1 MINQATVTTKEVA
14 TLLRA
19 ADGMNRDQEARRN
32 ATSRLREVQKLGGFM
47 AGLVEV
53 WAKADDDMLRHV
65 AIIQVKNNARW
76 FFSKKAKED
85 IANIEAER
93 MQVRKHLLEGY
104 VKEPNYNMAQ
114 QAAASLAKVAR
125 GEWIKKNSS
134 LVTKCC
140 EMMSQPD
147 KGIVFK
153 GCLLS
158 YEVLNEIAS
167 LRIAANFAGFNEIAE
182 KAISVLFPIW
192 QNACATSFEGLK
204 ALTQKQCSASDV
216 LSSLTLLKFANG
228 SLQKLLISG
237 PKKKE
242 LSGKS
247 AEFLRAVIQLLEIFG
262 LQVYGQIPENNADLC
277 SIKERIG
284 EILKDAQKLVLDYQ
298 LKNPSIFADFLTSYL
313 EFSMKVISDP
323 SNPNI
328 MLTFGFEFIKKI
340 YVCKDYMP
348 ASAHNK
354 NKNRRG
360 PVARKKE
367 SSFPPEVAQRVAPKK
382 ESSFPPE
389 VAQRKRGNLNRQN
402 KVNSHAVSIVKTFF
416 TDENVAELCQV
427 MIQKYLILQEKDI
440 IKWNEDPEDFF
451 QDSLITF
458 STAGV
463 RQVCADF
470 LKRLMKNKKQIIG
483 PKIVQWFVSALQQP
497 ASDEAA
503 VYREAMYHA
512 VGLVYFDLHHPLR
525 EISFNISDFYQ
536 KYLRPDMD
544 PKNHHFI
551 VRRSVWLAAQVKDD
565 LLRNRQLTMD
575 AFQIIAEILLKH
587 PDIVVR
593 MTCVRALRT
602 LLDDSQCDNSSFFP
616 VASNACQGLL
626 QILNN
631 LSNVT
636 NITFVIECL
645 NLILNRFGQDMGN
658 DAVQLLSL
666 VRTLWDNF
674 DHDLVRS
681 SVVGVLTSIVKS
693 LKSTSE
699 KCHEFLIPVLEYVTD
714 FTQAQRLYLT
724 EAGLELWCAVL
735 QNSSKMTPQLLKL
748 FERWVFCMQRFQDYH
763 QQCLVLLKSYLLLG
777 KLDFIQTYQDPIR
790 QILAE
795 IVKTIDTQNMSSL
808 SQTLCLFIQMFP
820 DKSPIF
826 LQPVLEQCFVNFL
839 ELSAPIQ
846 TREVKPYLLIFGRL
860 FFENFNGAIEL
871 VTHFQQR
878 ESRQILQDF
887 MKRYMSYAEKIRVP
901 FEMKICILALA
912 RFAQLDLPNDIYQRM
927 IPILFK
933 CGVTCRVSDLAVEE
947 NRGPPLTEPQ
957 RQLQLVLLDRSTK
970 ADLLQQC
977 RQATEIIMEK
987 MGKNEFK
994 RNLKKIPDHILD
1006 KFHRTRRR

>member
-53 WAKADDDMLRHV
+53 WAKADDEMLRHV

-140 EMMSQPD
+140 EMMQQPQ

-167 LRIAANFAGFNEIAE
+167 LRIAASFSGFNELAE

-192 QNACATSFEGLK
+192 QEACASSFNGLQ

-262 LQVYGQIPENNADLC
+262 LQVYGQIPESNADLC

-298 LKNPSIFADFLTSYL
+298 LKNPAIFADFLASYL

-340 YVCKDYMP
+340 YICKDYMP
-348 ASAHNK
+348 APAHK

-360 PVARKKE
+360 P
-367 SSFPPEVAQRVAPKK
+367 
-382 ESSFPPE
+382 
-389 VAQRKRGNLNRQN
+389 KRGNLNRQN
-402 KVNSHAVSIVKTFF
+402 KVNSHAMSTVNSFF

-440 IKWNEDPEDFF
+440 IKWKEDPEDFF
-451 QDSLITF
+451 QDSLIVF

-616 VASNACQGLL
+616 VAANACQGLL

-763 QQCLVLLKSYLLLG
+763 QQCLILLKSYLLLG

-795 IVKTIDTQNMSSL
+795 IVKTIDSQNMSSL

-826 LQPVLEQCFVNFL
+826 LQPVLEQCFVNFI

-846 TREVKPYLLIFGRL
+846 TKQVKPYLLIFGRL

-871 VTHFQQR
+871 VNHFQQR

-912 RFAQLDLPNDIYQRM
+912 SFAQLDLPNDIYQRM

-970 ADLLQQC
+970 ADLLQHC
-977 RQATEIIMEK
+977 RQATEMIMTK
-987 MGKNEFK
+987 MGKPTFK
-994 RNLKKIPDHILD
+994 RALKKIPDHILD

>member
-53 WAKADDDMLRHV
+53 WAKADDEMLRHV

-93 MQVRKHLLEGY
+93 MQVRKHLLEGF

-140 EMMSQPD
+140 EMMQQPQ

-167 LRIAANFAGFNEIAE
+167 LRIAASFTGFNELAE

-192 QNACATSFEGLK
+192 QEACASSVNGLQ

-262 LQVYGQIPENNADLC
+262 LQVYGQIPESNADLC

-298 LKNPSIFADFLTSYL
+298 LKNPAIFADFLASYL

-340 YVCKDYMP
+340 YICKDYMP
-348 ASAHNK
+348 APAHK

-360 PVARKKE
+360 P
-367 SSFPPEVAQRVAPKK
+367 
-382 ESSFPPE
+382 
-389 VAQRKRGNLNRQN
+389 KRGNLNRQN
-402 KVNSHAVSIVKTFF
+402 KVNSHAMSTVNSFF

-440 IKWNEDPEDFF
+440 IKWKEDPEAFF
-451 QDSLITF
+451 QHSLIVF

-616 VASNACQGLL
+616 VAANACQGLL

-693 LKSTSE
+693 LKSNSE

-724 EAGLELWCAVL
+724 EVGLELWCAVL

-763 QQCLVLLKSYLLLG
+763 QQCLILLKSYLLLG

-790 QILAE
+790 KILAE
-795 IVKTIDTQNMSSL
+795 IVKTIDSQNMSSL

-846 TREVKPYLLIFGRL
+846 TKQVKPYLLIFGRL

-871 VTHFQQR
+871 VNHFQQR

-912 RFAQLDLPNDIYQRM
+912 SFAQLDLPNDIYQRM

-933 CGVTCRVSDLAVEE
+933 CGVTCRVSDLAVEN

-970 ADLLQQC
+970 ADLLQHC
-977 RQATEIIMEK
+977 RQATEMIMTK
-987 MGKNEFK
+987 MGKPTFK
-994 RNLKKIPDHILD
+994 RALKKIPDHILD

>member
-360 PVARKKE
+360 P
-367 SSFPPEVAQRVAPKK
+367 
-382 ESSFPPE
+382 
-389 VAQRKRGNLNRQN
+389 KRGNLNRQN